1 MTPYF
6 FDLAANLKHAEK
18 LANYGFVRSETV
30 KRAQKSLKDKH
41 VTKAQKLDSLF
52 QIGFEFAGHVLNNYW
67 LLKPNVKEKINNF
80 IKQKFSGDFII
91 GLQMRFEYLNQE
103 DIQTFIKCALKIEKD
118 NRANIGNRKVK
129 WFISTDRKDRIQNL
143 IRQYG
148 NKMLVGN
155 GKIGHVAFAG
165 GTYERTLLDIELL
178 RYSNVTVL
186 TGGSTFGFIGS
197 LKSQKIPYFVEGR
210 RSSNECKLLDFHAP
224 ARRPAGFSVF

>member
-1 MTPYF
+1 
-6 FDLAANLKHAEK
+6 LAANLKHAEK
-18 LANYGFVRSETV
+18 LVSKGFIKKQTV
-30 KRAQKSLKDKH
+30 LKAR
-41 VTKAQKLDSLF
+41 KALESNVSQNIKLDNLF

-103 DIQTFIKCALKIEKD
+103 DIQTFVNCALKIEND
-118 NRANIGNRKVK
+118 NKTRIGNRKVK
-129 WFISTDRKDRIQNL
+129 WFISTDQNAQIQNL
-143 IRQYG
+143 LNRYSDRILTG
-148 NKMLVGN
+148 E
-155 GKIGHVAFAG
+155 GKIGHVAFESDA
-165 GTYERTLLDIELL
+165 YERAILDIELL
-178 RYSNVTVL
+178 SHCNETIL

-197 LKSQKIPYFVEGR
+197 LKSQKIPYFVEGK